1 MFNIAANKWMKTGAQ
16 IGKKRSGFSVI
27 SLGDLLYF
35 IGGNDGDNI
44 LNTV

>member
-1 MFNIAANKWMKTGAQ
+1 MYNAANNKWTKLTPMAKS
-16 IGKKRSGFSVI
+16 RSGFAVI
-27 SLGDLLYF
+27 ALDDLLYF